1 MQFPGLPR
9 LLHLYL
15 KRDPIWPV
23 GPGALAGADDTG
35 EVPWV
40 RTSVGGDS
48 KNTRLGAVVGGP

>member
-23 GPGALAGADDTG
+23 GPGDLTGVDDTG
-35 EVPWV
+35 EVRRV

-48 KNTRLGAVVGGP
+48 KNTRLGVVVGAP